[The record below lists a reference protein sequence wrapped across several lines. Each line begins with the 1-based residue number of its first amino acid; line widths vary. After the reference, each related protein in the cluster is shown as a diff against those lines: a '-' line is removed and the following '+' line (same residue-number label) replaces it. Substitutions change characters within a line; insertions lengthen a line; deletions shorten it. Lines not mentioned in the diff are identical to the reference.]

1 MMCKKWWLW
10 TAAAIVAAAVIYVG
24 FFYAGNKEQ
33 SPGATLVRIEEG
45 EGE

>member
-10 TAAAIVAAAVIYVG
+10 TAAAIVAAAVIYVA
-24 FFYAGNKEQ
+24 FFYVGNKEQ